1 MKDFSMLFP
10 NRVYFGNGC
19 LDKLKDAPI
28 RGRRGLI
35 ITGKHSAKKSGLLDR
50 VRKILKNTGR
60 EIFVFDDVEP
70 EVSVETVDRAADL
83 ARRYKTDFFAGLGG
97 GSAID
102 CAKAVSGIYR
112 DRLSVK
118 DYLDSKTPVRRETAF
133 LIAIPT
139 TAGTGSES
147 TKNAVLTYTEKKIKI
162 SLRGDSMVPSIA
174 VMDPQLTYSMSKEFT
189 AYTGMDALTH
199 AVESYFSSNSNE
211 ITEIL
216 SLKAVTLILDNMS
229 AAYKKPHDMESRYN
243 MMLGSFTAGLAFAN
257 AGLGAVHGI
266 GHPVGAVLKM
276 PHGLVNA
283 ILLPHVLEFNSTAIG
298 PQLLQFKKATGID
311 LIKKIKVLNKS
322 MGIPLKL
329 SGAHKGAA
337 KKSAEIL
344 QRVEY
349 SASMSYNPVK
359 MDEERVREILKAA
372 L

>member
-1 MKDFSMLFP
+1 MKNFSMLFP
-10 NRVYFGNGC
+10 GRVYFGNGC
-19 LDKLKDAPI
+19 LEKLKDAPI

-35 ITGKHSAKKSGLLDR
+35 ITGKHSSKKSGLLDR
-50 VRKILKNTGR
+50 VKKILKNTGR

-70 EVSVETVDRAADL
+70 EVSVETVDKAAEL
-83 ARRYKTDFFAGLGG
+83 ARRYRADFFAGLGG

-118 DYLDSKTPVRRETAF
+118 DYFDSNIPVRRDTGF

-147 TKNAVLTYTEKKIKI
+147 TRNAVLTYTEKQKKT

-174 VMDPQLTYSMSKEFT
+174 VMDPELTYSMPKKIT

-199 AVESYFSSNSNE
+199 AVESYFSSNANE

-216 SLKAVTLILDNMS
+216 SFKAITLILGSMS
-229 AAYKKPHDMESRYN
+229 AAYKKPSEKTARYN

-266 GHPVGAVLKM
+266 GHPAGAVLKL

-283 ILLPHVLEFNSTAIG
+283 VLLPHVLEFNLSAIG
-298 PQLLQFKKATGID
+298 ARLIQFKKATGID
-311 LIKKIKVLNKS
+311 MIKKIRALNKS
-322 MGIPLKL
+322 MGIPGKL
-329 SGAHKGAA
+329 SGACKGAA
-337 KKSAEIL
+337 KKIEEIIE
-344 QRVEY
+344 RVEY
-349 SASMSYNPVK
+349 SASMSYNPVI
-359 MDEERVREILKAA
+359 MDAVKVRQILKGA